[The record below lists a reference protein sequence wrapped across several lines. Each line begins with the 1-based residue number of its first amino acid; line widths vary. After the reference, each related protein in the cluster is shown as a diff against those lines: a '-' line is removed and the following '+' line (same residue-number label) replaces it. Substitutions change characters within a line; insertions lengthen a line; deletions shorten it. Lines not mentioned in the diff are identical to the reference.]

1 MKFRTL
7 LLAIVLLTSIFFSTL
22 PVSAQEPQP
31 VTPETAPLPPTD
43 SIPESNDPL
52 TSEESGFEPAAA
64 GLDLAGLIPLKAVL
78 VVGPIDGP
86 TGVVTKQEIANM
98 ELAAARLSANG
109 VQVLKFYTPNDNWA
123 NIVAAA
129 NGAHFLMYRGHGL
142 NWNPNDWVT
151 PTVGGF
157 SLTEKMFS
165 SADIKRDFRLA
176 PNAIVMLYGCF
187 TTGSSTTDPSP
198 ISQEEA
204 RRRTS
209 QYSQPF
215 IELGA
220 AGYYANWYGNA
231 FGKFVDNLF
240 AGQTLGDAFKNYSDF
255 EGAKWAATT
264 HSSFSNVPMWL
275 SWDNWPQPY
284 PIPSPQFNHVFVGQ
298 PSKTLLDLFKPSVQL
313 SAPAL
318 AYIAKPSA
326 KSRTY
331 KVNVQAS
338 GGANISW
345 TVAPASGS
353 SVPSWVTYTPTT
365 GLTGTDLNITIT
377 PPGTAGN
384 YQASLDIKTA
394 DGSSKQTLTITMIA
408 TNNPRYVYLAG
419 VIK

>member
-7 LLAIVLLTSIFFSTL
+7 MLTMVLLTSIFISTF

-31 VTPETAPLPPTD
+31 VTPETAPLPPL
-43 SIPESNDPL
+43 ESN
-52 TSEESGFEPAAA
+52 SESSDSVISEDNGLELAAA
-64 GLDLAGLIPLKAVL
+64 GLDLAGLPPLKAVL
-78 VVGPIDGP
+78 IVGPIDGP
-86 TGVVTKQEIANM
+86 TGAVTKQEIANM

-123 NIVAAA
+123 NIVAAS

-151 PTVGGF
+151 PTVGGI
-157 SLTEKMFS
+157 SLTEKMYS

-176 PNAIVMLYGCF
+176 PNAIIMLYGCF

-198 ISQEEA
+198 INLEEA

-209 QYSQPF
+209 EYSQPF
-215 IELGA
+215 FELGA

-231 FGKFVDNLF
+231 FAKFVDNLF

-255 EGAKWAATT
+255 EAAKWTATT

-284 PIPSPQFNHVFVGQ
+284 PIPSPQFNHAFVGQ
-298 PSKTLLDLFKPSVQL
+298 SSKTLLDLFKPTVQL
-313 SAPAL
+313 SVPAL

-326 KSRTY
+326 KPRTY
-331 KVNVQAS
+331 KVSVQAS

-345 TVAPASGS
+345 TASPASGT

-365 GLTGTDLNITIT
+365 GSTGTDLNITIN
-377 PPGTAGN
+377 PPSGVGK

-408 TNNPRYVYLAG
+408 TNNPRYIYLPG

>member
-1 MKFRTL
+1 MKFRPL
-7 LLAIVLLTSIFFSTL
+7 ILAIVLLTSIFFSTL
-22 PVSAQEPQP
+22 PVRAQEPQP

-43 SIPESNDPL
+43 TNLESSDSSSTEVNGL
-52 TSEESGFEPAAA
+52 EPSAAS
-64 GLDLAGLIPLKAVL
+64 LDLAGLIPLKAVL
-78 VVGPIDGP
+78 IVGPIDGP
-86 TGVVTKQEIANM
+86 SGAVTKQEIANM
-98 ELAAARLSANG
+98 ELAAARLSAYG
-109 VQVLKFYTPNDNWA
+109 VQVLKFYTPNDNWG

-142 NWNPNDWVT
+142 NWNGNDWVT

-157 SLTEKMFS
+157 SLTGIMYS
-165 SADIKRDFRLA
+165 NADIKRDFRLA

-187 TTGSSTTDPSP
+187 TTGSSTTDPGP

-220 AGYYANWYGNA
+220 AGYYANWYGDA
-231 FGKFVDNLF
+231 FAKFVDNLF
-240 AGQTLGDAFKNYSDF
+240 AGQTLGDAFKNYPDF
-255 EGAKWAATT
+255 EAAKWAATT

-275 SWDNWPQPY
+275 SWDNWASH
-284 PIPSPQFNHVFVGQ
+284 PIPSPQFNHAFVGQ
-298 PSKTLLDLFKPSVQL
+298 PSKTLLDLFKPAVQL
-313 SAPAL
+313 SAPAI
-318 AYIAKPSA
+318 AYIAQPSA

-331 KVNVQAS
+331 KVSVQAS

-345 TVAPASGS
+345 TAVPASGS
-353 SVPSWVTYTPTT
+353 SVPTWVAYTPTA
-365 GLTGTDLNITIT
+365 GSTGTDLNITIT
-377 PPGTAGN
+377 PPSGAGN

-394 DGSSKQTLTITMIA
+394 DGSSKQTLTINMIA
-408 TNNPRYVYLAG
+408 TNNPHFLFIPQ